1 MQLRTTSVIT
11 ALALLSSAAYSSQPL
26 AFTTTT
32 SKNINNAFS
41 HRIRRRVL
49 ARSFLLHATT
59 DKASPSSEFT
69 RRPTRTQ
76 TSSTTP
82 TTTTEKTADNGIATS
97 STLSMMVDSQKEF
110 EINLGRAVD
119 TLKSDYPKLLT
130 ENPSWNIYHPDLE
143 VIDPTGVSL
152 HGLDNYKMA
161 FGFIH
166 GVVKWFYCEEKS
178 GLTSIRVGY
187 DWARKCIRV
196 SWNVELIPRMIYG
209 GTRRTLHVDGI
220 SEYYLDRESGLI
232 TEHKV
237 SHLIINDQAIMPENG
252 IFHALAEMS
261 PADPDGVPV
270 FFRADAN
277 NNQALDMTHAKFQT
291 WNPLN
296 KQSSSLFANPNEQ
309 AMQFPDNASKI
320 NTDNAVPY
328 DRDALQRKNDSRK
341 KFGMPPITP
350 EEFIKIEQEVRSM
363 DAKQKKKATYMAEQ
377 LAQQASSMDKQ
388 KNKENDGFLSKIFG
402 GVLKNG
408 CESNF
413 DCERPEVC
421 CDVGFKK
428 ICCSNGLGIVDGIP
442 VERYERALL
451 RVPMGN
457 DDVDY

>member
-1 MQLRTTSVIT
+1 
-11 ALALLSSAAYSSQPL
+11 
-26 AFTTTT
+26 
-32 SKNINNAFS
+32 
-41 HRIRRRVL
+41 
-49 ARSFLLHATT
+49 
-59 DKASPSSEFT
+59 
-69 RRPTRTQ
+69 
-76 TSSTTP
+76 
-82 TTTTEKTADNGIATS
+82 
-97 STLSMMVDSQKEF
+97 MVDSQKEF

-187 DWARKCIRV
+187 DWARKCIRYVCLWYAVVIAVFLPCSTMNYSLILSMIILIVSFPNNDSV

-457 DDVDY
+457 DDFDY